1 MRLALLAA
9 SKIGKSSHVYGRGDD
24 GAAGLRRLLLLRCRH
39 PESSACG
46 RCFAGIGAKG
56 KGWKRT
62 NKPTRPV
69 TATRG
74 LRGPRAAS
82 SLPACDRFHVRTL
95 NCFGCCTSLPTERRS
110 RSFQALGEEVDVDL
124 RFTAGVGVRS
134 SCACGLRLVWRG
146 RKPLPCALKSSA
158 TPARVGHA
166 ADMKPHFGGVAVST
180 TAFTLVCFNAQTLLF
195 SVSHLC
201 CSVWPCSNE
210 PACRTSGA
218 LPMSR
223 TCSRVLSRSSRM
235 SHRHRICSR
244 QAFTEPK
251 QLAHPPTWSIH
262 A

>member
-1 MRLALLAA
+1 MRP
-9 SKIGKSSHVYGRGDD
+9 
-24 GAAGLRRLLLLRCRH
+24 LLRGNR
-39 PESSACG
+39 G
-46 RCFAGIGAKG
+46 QG
-56 KGWKRT
+56 KGLEKER

-95 NCFGCCTSLPTERRS
+95 NRFGCCTSLPTERRS

-134 SCACGLRLVWRG
+134 SCACGHGLRLAWRG
-146 RKPLPCALKSSA
+146 RKPLPRALRSSA

-180 TAFTLVCFNAQTLLF
+180 TAFTLVCFNAHTLLF